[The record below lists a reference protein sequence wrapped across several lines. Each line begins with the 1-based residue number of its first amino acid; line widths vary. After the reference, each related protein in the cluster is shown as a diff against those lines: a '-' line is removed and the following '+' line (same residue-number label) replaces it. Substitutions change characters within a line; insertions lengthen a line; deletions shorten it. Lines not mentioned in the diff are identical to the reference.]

1 MKIKVDYNPDEF
13 LAAHEKLALIT
24 MPEAKRKR
32 LLYRLGKR
40 GIIQQAKR
48 NVRNQQ
54 APDGKEWA
62 KRARGGKR
70 RMLVSLPKMLTA
82 NDATSERVVVRF
94 KYGVMAKS
102 GLPMGVLGRIQQ
114 DGITMT
120 QNAEQAKAWSKG
132 SASKMC
138 TKQQA
143 RKLRKLG
150 YKRPNGEG
158 GYTRANMAWM
168 QENLSWRQAGL
179 IIRKLDGS
187 TSKKSWQIR
196 VPGREFLGARAQ
208 QLKEMIAR
216 EMQAIQYGWDVKAQD
231 IKGK

>member
-1 MKIKVDYNPDEF
+1 MRIKVDYNPDEF

-24 MPEAKRKR
+24 MPDAKRKR

-54 APDGKEWA
+54 APDGKAWS
-62 KRARGGKR
+62 KRARGKR
-70 RMLVSLPKMLTA
+70 KMLARFPQMLTA

-94 KYGVMAKS
+94 KYGVLAKS
-102 GLPMGVLGRIQQ
+102 GLPIGVLGRIQQ
-114 DGITMT
+114 DGITT
-120 QNAEQAKAWSKG
+120 SQTAEQAKAWGKG
-132 SASKMC
+132 NASRMC
-138 TKQQA
+138 TVQQA

-150 YKRPNGEG
+150 YKRPNGQG
-158 GYTRANMAWM
+158 GYARANMAWM
-168 QENLSWRQAGL
+168 RENLSWRQAGL
-179 IIRKLDGS
+179 VIRKLDGS
-187 TSKKSWQIR
+187 TAKKSWQIR

-208 QLKEMIAR
+208 QLKVMIAR